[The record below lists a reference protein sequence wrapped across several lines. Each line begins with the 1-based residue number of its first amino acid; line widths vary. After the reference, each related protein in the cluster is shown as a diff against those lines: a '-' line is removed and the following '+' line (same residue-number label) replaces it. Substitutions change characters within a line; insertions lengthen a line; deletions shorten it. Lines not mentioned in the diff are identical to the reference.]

1 MDGAAQHSLAG
12 CLGTSSGVGG
22 NLAPR
27 LLPCAGC
34 GRAPSFQWRTRTGAA
49 QPTAAHKGIEA
60 TARQGCNWWRVRGL
74 GRMAWTGRHAG
85 AGVGRGGGPNPNRA
99 DRCGGDATTVV
110 NAPAGGQQAAAP
122 AEQTTWG
129 RHDTG
134 PVPRWQRH
142 RGFLALVAVEH
153 VHGCAFVD
161 RGRAREK

>member
-1 MDGAAQHSLAG
+1 LDGAAQHSLAG

-99 DRCGGDATTVV
+99 DRCGVTPPQSSTRQPGASRQQHQQNKQRGGATTRDRS
-110 NAPAGGQQAAAP
+110 PGGNDTAAS
-122 AEQTTWG
+122 W
-129 RHDTG
+129 
-134 PVPRWQRH
+134 RWLPWNMCMDVR
-142 RGFLALVAVEH
+142 L
-153 VHGCAFVD
+153 
-161 RGRAREK
+161 